1 MEQAVVTAVTH
12 DDSDAKITVVGVP
25 DRPGVAARLFR
36 SLADRDVNVDMVV
49 QNVSEHGA
57 TDISFTVPHDVL
69 DDALEVCR
77 IHAPELGAESVVA
90 DPDIA
95 KVSIVGAGMKS
106 HPGVTATMFEVLAAG
121 DINIEM
127 ISTSAI
133 RLTCVVRSDRA
144 EDAVVLLHDAFV
156 LEKPVPATS

>member
-1 MEQAVVTAVTH
+1 MEQAVVTAVTS
-12 DDSDAKITVVGVP
+12 DDSDAKVTVVGVP

-36 SLADRDVNVDMVV
+36 SLAERDVNVDMVV

-57 TDISFTVPHDVL
+57 TDISFTVPHDHL

-77 IHAPELGAESVVA
+77 THAPELGAESVVA

-121 DINIEM
+121 GINIEM

-133 RLTCVVRSDRA
+133 RTSCVVREA
-144 EDAVVLLHDAFV
+144 QIEQAVQSLHTAFG
-156 LEKPVPATS
+156 LDTTI